1 MQFHVLTI
9 FPEMFA
15 SPLDASLLKK
25 AQEKGI
31 LTCHVHN
38 LRDYAPGR
46 HRVVDDTP
54 YGGGQGMVMK
64 PGPVVAALEGV
75 CQTVTNPWRIFLSPQ
90 GTPLTQAKVAEL
102 ARRETLVLLCGRYE
116 GVDERIRHFIDEE
129 ISLGDY
135 ILSGGE
141 MAALVVIDAVAR
153 LIPGVVGCQA
163 SVEDESFSHGLL
175 EYPHYTRPEDFR
187 GLLVP
192 DVLLSG
198 NHAEIT
204 KWRRQQSLLRT
215 LHQRPDLLAT
225 AEIAEEERRWL
236 AKISLTQVKAS
247 LGLVEGKSRQVSEQ
261 SQTSLGTV
269 KGKSK
274 EE

>member
-9 FPEMFA
+9 FPEMFV
-15 SPLDASLLKK
+15 SPLAASLLKK
-25 AQEKGI
+25 AQEKEI
-31 LTCHVHN
+31 LSCHIHN
-38 LRDYAPGR
+38 LRDYTIGR

-64 PGPVVAALEGV
+64 PEPVVAALEDV
-75 CQTVTNPWRIFLSPQ
+75 CQTVTNPWRIFLAPQ
-90 GTPLTQAKVAEL
+90 GTPLTQAKVTEL

-129 ISLGDY
+129 ISIGDY

-163 SVEDESFSHGLL
+163 SVEEESFSHGLL

-215 LHQRPDLLAT
+215 LEQRPDLLSK
-225 AEIAEEERRWL
+225 AELTEKEKQWL
-236 AKISLTQVKAS
+236 
-247 LGLVEGKSRQVSEQ
+247 EQ
-261 SQTSLGTV
+261 FRT
-269 KGKSK
+269 
-274 EE
+274 ED

>member
-31 LTCHVHN
+31 LSCTVHN
-38 LRDYAPGR
+38 VRDYAPGR

-64 PGPVVAALEGV
+64 PEPVVAALEGV
-75 CQTVTNPWRIFLSPQ
+75 CQTLTNPWRIFLSPR
-90 GTPLTQAKVAEL
+90 GKPLTQARVSAL
-102 ARRETLVLLCGRYE
+102 AQHESLVLLCGRYE
-116 GVDERIRHFIDEE
+116 GVDERVRLFVDEE

-153 LIPGVVGCQA
+153 LIPGVVGRQA

-175 EYPHYTRPEDFR
+175 EYPHYTRPEEFR

-192 DVLLSG
+192 EILLSG
-198 NHAEIT
+198 NHAEIAR
-204 KWRRQQSLLRT
+204 WRRQQSLLLT
-215 LHQRPDLLAT
+215 LQQRPDLLTT
-225 AEIAEEERRWL
+225 ADITAEERRWL
-236 AKISLTQVKAS
+236 AQFRTENS
-247 LGLVEGKSRQVSEQ
+247 
-261 SQTSLGTV
+261 SQ
-269 KGKSK
+269 
-274 EE
+274 